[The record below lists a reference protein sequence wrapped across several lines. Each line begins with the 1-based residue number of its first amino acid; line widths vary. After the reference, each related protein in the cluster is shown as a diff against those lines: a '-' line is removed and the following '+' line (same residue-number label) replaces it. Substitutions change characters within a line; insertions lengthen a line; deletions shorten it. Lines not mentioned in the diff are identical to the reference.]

1 MHLKQWHYS
10 LHRDFQ
16 NCYSTRRS
24 PTGFFSSNSTR
35 VPIHHT
41 PSIHIHVYT
50 TLHPENSPSRI
61 QFYMQKT
68 KSSSSTT
75 TTSRGQRDLHSRIQ
89 KRNSTHRRQGDLLEM
104 HPCVLQD
111 LPRHSRHSS
120 LSRHSRHSS
129 LSSLSRHSR
138 HSSPPVS
145 PDIPVVPDTP
155 ETFRTFQSFMTFQPL
170 QAILQSS
177 SISRES
183 TPLQH
188 SPVRMHILQFDWVP
202 QKLHRV
208 PVEQY
213 KLQTF
218 YKHYIL
224 QRKGDVVISVK
235 FVSVKMSR

>member
-1 MHLKQWHYS
+1 MHSKQWHYS

-41 PSIHIHVYT
+41 PSIHIHVHT

-104 HPCVLQD
+104 HLCVLQD
-111 LPRHSRHSS
+111 LPRTFQTFQSFQTFQTFQSFQS
-120 LSRHSRHSS
+120 FQ
-129 LSSLSRHSR
+129 
-138 HSSPPVS
+138 
-145 PDIPVVPDTP
+145 
-155 ETFRTFQSFMTFQPL
+155 TFRTFQS
-170 QAILQSS
+170 SS
-177 SISRES
+177 LS
-183 TPLQH
+183 
-188 SPVRMHILQFDWVP
+188 
-202 QKLHRV
+202 
-208 PVEQY
+208 
-213 KLQTF
+213 
-218 YKHYIL
+218 
-224 QRKGDVVISVK
+224 
-235 FVSVKMSR
+235 